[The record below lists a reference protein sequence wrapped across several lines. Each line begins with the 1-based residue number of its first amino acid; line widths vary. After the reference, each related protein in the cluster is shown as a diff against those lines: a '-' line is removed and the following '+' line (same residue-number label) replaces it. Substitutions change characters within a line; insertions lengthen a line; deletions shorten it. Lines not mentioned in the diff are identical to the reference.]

1 MAGSRTRVAAD
12 LSKTK
17 EPKQL
22 PHIFLATSH
31 DPLQKIV
38 LKVELQDKNKAMK
51 AVRRVE
57 GKATVCFTI
66 LFLCKTRL
74 LNHVYLFIPTGTVSV
89 SVDMKQKKLTVI
101 GFYDPIVVV
110 FKLRKHWYAE
120 FVLIGRANEP
130 GRGRVKER
138 RETRS

>member
-1 MAGSRTRVAAD
+1 MTVGFSSFMSMD
-12 LSKTK
+12 I
-17 EPKQL
+17 EW
-22 PHIFLATSH
+22 I
-31 DPLQKIV
+31 
-38 LKVELQDKNKAMK
+38 
-51 AVRRVE
+51 AVRIQNHEEEDDETQRERGLIGYLE
-57 GKATVCFTI
+57 GWK
-66 LFLCKTRL
+66 L
-74 LNHVYLFIPTGTVSV
+74 LSLPPSCPCYRTVSV

-101 GFYDPIVVV
+101 GFCDPIVVV